1 MSIDVARIKKDFPLL
16 ARTVR
21 DGRELI
27 YLDSGATSQKPYQV
41 LDAERSFYETSYAA
55 VHRGA
60 HALAE
65 EATIH

>member
-41 LDAERSFYETSYAA
+41 LDAEHVAQHVRC
-55 VHRGA
+55 G
-60 HALAE
+60 
-65 EATIH
+65 